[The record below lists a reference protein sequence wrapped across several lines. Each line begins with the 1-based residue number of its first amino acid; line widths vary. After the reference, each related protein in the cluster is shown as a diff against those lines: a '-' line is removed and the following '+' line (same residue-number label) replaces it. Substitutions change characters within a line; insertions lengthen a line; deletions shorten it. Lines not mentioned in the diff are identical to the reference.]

1 MSSGYEWDAK
11 ELRAEFEDMAQ
22 NGRDMHR
29 VITCGDLRGWE
40 KDLEALG
47 VDRRTIY
54 IFCLFPTWDT
64 AWARST
70 QGPYM
75 LQVLGYVAGEPG
87 GEGRKKL
94 LRCLEADAKR
104 AVQQMSNKW
113 CAGARQKCVS
123 AIDCLFRWAHDAAS
137 LEDLKAAR
145 IDYYAANWTG
155 HTYKGVHFTR
165 CCVFPA
171 QEKMYQEL
179 SRLFS
184 IATEPDRAQ
193 LAKWLLYLG
202 IRIYRQDPEATEE
215 PWLRCAN
222 TVRAF
227 YPTFNT
233 SAPPQHSGRNP

>member
-1 MSSGYEWDAK
+1 MSSNEWDAE
-11 ELRAEFEDMAQ
+11 ELRAEFADMAR
-22 NGRDMHR
+22 NGRDIYR

-40 KDLEALG
+40 KDLAALG

-75 LQVLGYVAGEPG
+75 LQVLGSVAGEPG

-94 LRCLEADAKR
+94 LRCLEVDAKR
-104 AVQQMSNKW
+104 AIQHMSNEW
-113 CAGARQKCVS
+113 CAGTRQKCVS
-123 AIDCLFRWAHDAAS
+123 AIDGLFRWAHSTAG
-137 LEDLKAAR
+137 LEDLEEAKR
-145 IDYYAANWTG
+145 DYYAASWYG
-155 HTYKGVHFTR
+155 HNTYGGR
-165 CCVFPA
+165 CCVTPA
-171 QEKMYQEL
+171 QEETYQGL
-179 SRLFS
+179 FRLFS
-184 IATEPDRAQ
+184 VATEPDRAQ
-193 LAKWLLYLG
+193 LATWLLYLG
-202 IRIYRQDPEATEE
+202 IRIYYQDPEAQED

-233 SAPPQHSGRNP
+233 SAPLQHSERNP